1 MIDTVLFCRQGQTEP
16 NLPLLFDIRA
26 AFISLQIIR
35 PLPAKSCD
43 NFHEVLRQNQLLR
56 HISIFFQLC
65 ESLSL
70 FLTNNFLSL
79 FIFTYF
85 RL

>member
-1 MIDTVLFCRQGQTEP
+1 MIDKALFCQQGQTEP

-43 NFHEVLRQNQLLR
+43 NFHEV
-56 HISIFFQLC
+56 
-65 ESLSL
+65 
-70 FLTNNFLSL
+70 
-79 FIFTYF
+79 F
-85 RL
+85 RLNKYLK